1 MNEAK
6 KSVLQDSFISREEDI
21 ATLNKEDKKIMGNKK
36 ENVEI
41 SDFLPGATDEEIHKI
56 EELIERIMDNM
67 SVEMRHFN
75 AKYYKIGF
83 CDGLRLVIE
92 CLNNN

>member
-1 MNEAK
+1 MNLFKEGY
-6 KSVLQDSFISREEDI
+6 DI
-21 ATLNKEDKKIMGNKK
+21 YAIYNNWGGKLTKEQK
-36 ENVEI
+36 
-41 SDFLPGATDEEIHKI
+41 

-92 CLNNN
+92 CLNNNWTNTDLIYSKISQHN